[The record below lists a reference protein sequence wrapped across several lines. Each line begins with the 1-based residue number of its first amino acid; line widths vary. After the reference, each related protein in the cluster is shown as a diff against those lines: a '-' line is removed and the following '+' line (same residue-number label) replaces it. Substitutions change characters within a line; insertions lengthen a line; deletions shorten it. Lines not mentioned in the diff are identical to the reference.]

1 MILSLLAWKSTRLIN
16 EEFYSKLLSEK
27 TFISRS
33 IFLIGIYLC
42 IFIGYKNVASRK
54 STALILST
62 KEYFTYNRD
71 LWAWKMY
78 WRKINLLLIIK
89 SKIKTSKKIIIA
101 ELDFLQTLKW
111 SFTCTAKQ
119 IFFLSSLPIL
129 FFFMIF
135 SSAAKWNLIS

>member
-1 MILSLLAWKSTRLIN
+1 MILSLLACKSTRWIN
-16 EEFYSKLLSEK
+16 EEFYPKLLSEK

-62 KEYFTYNRD
+62 KEYFMYNRD

-119 IFFLSSLPIL
+119 IFFLVYH
-129 FFFMIF
+129 FFYVFQQCC
-135 SSAAKWNLIS
+135 